1 MFAATRHFQSLVL
14 QINGTLA
21 DSSNY
26 APDFRGLGGQRD
38 GEFLIKTCGPGGA
51 DMVW

>member
-1 MFAATRHFQSLVL
+1 MFAAVRHFL
-14 QINGTLA
+14 QIKA
-21 DSSNY
+21 DSSSNY

-51 DMVW
+51 HMVW